1 MRGPVT
7 GSTFH
12 YTGTRGVGT
21 IPPLPACGSRRFDS
35 LECDCFAHLHD
46 EMQINAKCARFDLA
60 LTRTNT
66 YV

>member
-12 YTGTRGVGT
+12 HTGRAAALSRRC
-21 IPPLPACGSRRFDS
+21 LPCGGRRFDS

>member
-1 MRGPVT
+1 
-7 GSTFH
+7 
-12 YTGTRGVGT
+12 
-21 IPPLPACGSRRFDS
+21 
-35 LECDCFAHLHD
+35 LHD